1 MDIDMILNMISNP
14 TRRRILESL
23 TKEPSYPLQLSKEI
37 GVSQQAI
44 MKNLELLE
52 RNGMVIGH
60 QVSSAMGPMK
70 VVYEPTTEF
79 TVVIDMR
86 RSMFSADVTDES
98 GSEDDVAPITET
110 IDELRSEIS
119 RIDKEVEE
127 LERQRS
133 ALIRKRQNMISW
145 AMSQL
150 DNEGFTSLHKSLMY
164 QMLNN
169 PDVPEADII
178 RKMSQRTD
186 IERSLH
192 EIAVAMRR

>member
-1 MDIDMILNMISNP
+1 MILNMISNP

-44 MKNLELLE
+44 MKNLDLLE

-60 QVSSAMGPMK
+60 QVSSAMAPMK

-98 GSEDDVAPITET
+98 GSEDDVIPITET

-150 DNEGFTSLHKSLMY
+150 DDEGFTSLHKNLMY

-192 EIAVAMRR
+192 EITVAMRR

>member
-150 DNEGFTSLHKSLMY
+150 DDEGFTSLHKSLMY

>member
-1 MDIDMILNMISNP
+1 MILNMISNP

-70 VVYEPTTEF
+70 VVSEPTTEF

-98 GSEDDVAPITET
+98 GSEDDVTPITET

-150 DNEGFTSLHKSLMY
+150 DDEGFTSLHKSLMY

>member
-1 MDIDMILNMISNP
+1 MILNMISNP

-44 MKNLELLE
+44 MKNLDLLE

-98 GSEDDVAPITET
+98 GSEEDVIPITET

-150 DNEGFTSLHKSLMY
+150 DDEGFTSLHKNLMY

>member
-1 MDIDMILNMISNP
+1 MILNMISNP

-44 MKNLELLE
+44 MKNLDLLE

-60 QVSSAMGPMK
+60 QVSSAMGPMT

-98 GSEDDVAPITET
+98 GSEEDVIPITET

-150 DNEGFTSLHKSLMY
+150 DDEGFTSLHKNLMY

-169 PDVPEADII
+169 PDVPESDII

>member
-44 MKNLELLE
+44 MKNLDLLE

-98 GSEDDVAPITET
+98 GSEDDVIPITET

-150 DNEGFTSLHKSLMY
+150 DDEGFTSLHKNLMY